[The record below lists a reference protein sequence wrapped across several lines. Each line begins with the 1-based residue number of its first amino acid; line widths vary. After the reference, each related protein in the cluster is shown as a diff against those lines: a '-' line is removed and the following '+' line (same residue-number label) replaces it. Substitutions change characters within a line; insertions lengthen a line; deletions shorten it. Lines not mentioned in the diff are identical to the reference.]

1 MTEQFPR
8 NSQEDHNRGF
18 PFPETG
24 LGAQIEPDSMRE
36 QDAYI
41 LKFSVEGATTAIR
54 IKFNDYSGSDLV
66 ITNMTT
72 LPDDKKGSGYG
83 TAAIQQLISWA
94 KENQLSTI
102 RAAQVQRA
110 SEGFWTKNGFVKAEE
125 PNPTN
130 DYLYQD

>member
-8 NSQEDHNRGF
+8 NSQEHHPRLF
-18 PFPETG
+18 PFPKIG
-24 LGAQIEPDSMRE
+24 LGARIEPDSMGE

-41 LKFSVEGATTAIR
+41 LTFTLEDATTTIR

-72 LPDDKKGSGYG
+72 LPDEKKGSGYG
-83 TAAIQQLISWA
+83 TSAIQQLISWA
-94 KENQLSTI
+94 KTNQLTTI
-102 RAAQVQRA
+102 RATQVQRT
-110 SEGFWTKNGFVKAEE
+110 SEGFWIKNGFTKAEE

-130 DYLYQD
+130 DYLYRD